1 MNGLLTIRKELNLS
15 AATLAKKLDIA
26 KPTISQWEHGVRKIP
41 TERIKQLS
49 EILDIPQDYFGDI
62 TEEQV
67 EEVKAIISVN
77 RQEDEHNF
85 EFEEFKQA
93 TKELKSVLQQI
104 NKTAQEER
112 GNFDFFSDYIS
123 SIKNHTKLCT
133 LFADVMK
140 LYGTDAIVK
149 DLFKSLVQSRKITG
163 DNRLELIQSLRR
175 EIAIVLNKAEETAK
189 TEKWEED
196 HKAEFDELF

>member
-1 MNGLLTIRKELNLS
+1 MNGLLVIRKELNLS

-93 TKELKSVLQQI
+93 TKDLKSALQQI
-104 NKTAQEER
+104 NKNTQGKR
-112 GNFDFFSDYIS
+112 SSFNLFSDYVS
-123 SIKNHTKLCT
+123 SIKSNTKLCL
-133 LFADVMK
+133 LFADVLK
-140 LYGTDAIVK
+140 IYGTDLIIKKCLTALMQAKESESDSDSEITKAIRQEMLHK
-149 DLFKSLVQSRKITG
+149 ESIRKEN
-163 DNRLELIQSLRR
+163 DEMKKLS
-175 EIAIVLNKAEETAK
+175 
-189 TEKWEED
+189 
-196 HKAEFDELF
+196 AEFDELF